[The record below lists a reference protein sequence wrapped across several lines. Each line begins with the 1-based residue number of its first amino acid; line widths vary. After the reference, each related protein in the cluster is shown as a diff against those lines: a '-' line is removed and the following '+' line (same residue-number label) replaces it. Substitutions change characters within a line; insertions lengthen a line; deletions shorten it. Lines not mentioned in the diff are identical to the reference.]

1 MFYLC
6 LEPQFAGPINNKM
19 FLLTLWKEM
28 WREGSGEKLDKLYI
42 LSGVL
47 FENDKQTITVR
58 PNVRD
63 DNNSWTVSLT

>member
-1 MFYLC
+1 MK
-6 LEPQFAGPINNKM
+6 GRVR
-19 FLLTLWKEM
+19 T
-28 WREGSGEKLDKLYI
+28 SGEKWDKLYI

-63 DNNSWTVSLT
+63 DNNS